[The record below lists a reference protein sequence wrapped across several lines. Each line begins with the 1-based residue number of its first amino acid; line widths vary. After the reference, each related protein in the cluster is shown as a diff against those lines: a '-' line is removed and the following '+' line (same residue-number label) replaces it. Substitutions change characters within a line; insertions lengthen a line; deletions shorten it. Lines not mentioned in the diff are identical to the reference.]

1 MKIPVSEPVS
11 YAERLQLLIRK
22 RGPVSLAHLN
32 ARDLRSDNF
41 FG

>member
-1 MKIPVSEPVS
+1 MKIPGSERVF
-11 YAERLQLLIRK
+11 YAKSLQLLIRK

-32 ARDLRSDNF
+32 ARDLRSENF